1 MFGTKEQLFNESK
14 ASARATYKRRVFVS
28 QLRQNNLRKSI
39 FKCNSYGLR
48 CIRRNGKW
56 LLGRQIF
63 VIVAIII
70 VLALNAVKINYSCFC
85 SDGYLLSF
93 LLRLLFS
100 SKFENFKLVST
111 VVLYEELVD
120 SGFTQN

>member
-1 MFGTKEQLFNESK
+1 MDCVAFEEMANGYWGAKFLLLLLLLLF
-14 ASARATYKRRVFVS
+14 
-28 QLRQNNLRKSI
+28 LH
-39 FKCNSYGLR
+39 
-48 CIRRNGKW
+48 
-56 LLGRQIF
+56 
-63 VIVAIII
+63 
-70 VLALNAVKINYSCFC
+70 LNAVKINYSCFC

-93 LLRLLFS
+93 LLRLLFF